1 MTLESV
7 LVGLTISSI
16 FKGETYVS
24 IIFDDE
30 THLTIQ
36 VDGFDDGLS
45 ATYEEIE
52 YQS

>member
-1 MTLESV
+1 MNLESV

-24 IIFDDE
+24 IIFNDE
-30 THLTIQ
+30 THLTIN

-45 ATYEEIE
+45 VMYDGVEYE
-52 YQS
+52 S